1 MTLPIEAPNTDYD
14 TAALREVVERRFT
27 WAAGFERNAHRY
39 AHRTAMTDLP
49 SGRVWTY
56 AELGADAGRLVA
68 GLAAHGVGVGD
79 VVAHQ
84 LPNCPEFA
92 LLYIAAQGLR
102 TVSSP
107 MNFRLAPGET
117 AYALDQLRP
126 AVYVYDTERSEQTA
140 ESLAKADFRP
150 RVLIGAGGGALLP
163 GAIRFE
169 ELCAEQA
176 PVFTAP
182 ADGSTWDETSRLFTS
197 GTTGMPKAVPLT
209 SFNEVLTAHDVIMHF
224 PVNPHDR
231 TLNMSPWFHRGGNYC
246 AGPNTMFY
254 VGGEV
259 VIMPKFDAGA
269 VLDAV
274 EEHRLTYLVGAPTN
288 LERLADAQ
296 EAGPRDL
303 SSLHGIITMGA
314 PLERAAAIRYQ
325 DVLTPRLG
333 NGYGVTETFWNTFLR
348 PYDVTDMPGTAG
360 QACIDDDVAV
370 VRVFE
375 DRVAEPDEL
384 AAKDN
389 TEVGEVIMRSVKA
402 GYAYADNPREQKKKF
417 RDGWVYPGDL
427 ATWDENETITIVGRK
442 DDMIISG
449 GENVHPVQ
457 VEEALAGHPGVAAA
471 AVTGLPDTE
480 WGQLVAA
487 YVVPRPGFFTDRQA
501 AATELDRFC
510 KDSDDLANYKRPRRY
525 AFVDELP
532 MTATGKKKHFVL
544 RGQAPRDEDDGL
556 FLKP

>member
-1 MTLPIEAPNTDYD
+1 MTSLVEAPNTDYD
-14 TAALREVVERRFT
+14 TTALREVVEHRFT
-27 WAAGFERNAHRY
+27 WAAGFERNVHRY

-49 SGRVWTY
+49 SGRMWTY

-68 GLAAHGVGVGD
+68 GLAARGVGAGG

-84 LPNCPEFA
+84 LLNRPEFA

-102 TVSSP
+102 AVSSP
-107 MNFRLAPGET
+107 LNFRLAPGET
-117 AYALDQLRP
+117 AHALGQLRP
-126 AVYVYDTERSEQTA
+126 AVYVYDTNQTRQTA
-140 ESLAKADFRP
+140 EALEKSGVRP
-150 RVLIGAGGGALLP
+150 GVLVAVGDGEPLP

-169 ELCAEQA
+169 ELYAETA
-176 PVFTAP
+176 PLFTAP
-182 ADGSTWDETSRLFTS
+182 PDGSTWDETSRLFTS

-259 VIMPKFDAGA
+259 VVMPRFDADA

-274 EEHRLTYLVGAPTN
+274 EEHGLTYLVGAPTN

-296 EAGPRDL
+296 EVRARDL
-303 SSLHGIITMGA
+303 SSLHGIVTMGA
-314 PLERAAAIRYQ
+314 PLEKAAAIRYQ
-325 DVLTPRLG
+325 KVLTPRLG
-333 NGYGVTETFWNTFLR
+333 NGYGVTESFWNTFLR
-348 PYDVTDMPGTAG
+348 PYDVTEMPGTAG

-370 VRVFE
+370 VRLFD
-375 DRVAEPDEL
+375 DRAAEPDEL

-389 TEVGEVIMRSVKA
+389 TEIGEVIMRSVKA
-402 GYAYADNPREQKKKF
+402 GYAYADNPGEQRRKF
-417 RDGWVYPGDL
+417 HNGWVYPGDL

-457 VEEALAGHPGVAAA
+457 VEEALATHPGVAAV
-471 AVTGLPDTE
+471 AVTGLPDKE

-510 KDSDDLANYKRPRRY
+510 KDSDELANYKRPRRY

-544 RGQAPRDEDDGL
+544 RSQAPADEDHGL
-556 FLKP
+556 FLAP

>member
-102 TVSSP
+102 AVSSP

-402 GYAYADNPREQKKKF
+402 GYAYAEQPARAEEEVPRRLGLPRGPGHLGRE
-417 RDGWVYPGDL
+417 RDDHHRRPQGRHDHLRRRERPPG
-427 ATWDENETITIVGRK
+427 AGRGGPGGPSGRRRGGRHGPARHGVGPARGRLRRAPSRLLHRPAGGRHRARPVLQGQRRPGELQAPAPLRLRRRAA
-442 DDMIISG
+442 DDRDR
-449 GENVHPVQ
+449 E
-457 VEEALAGHPGVAAA
+457 EEALRAA
-471 AVTGLPDTE
+471 
-480 WGQLVAA
+480 
-487 YVVPRPGFFTDRQA
+487 RPGPER
-501 AATELDRFC
+501 
-510 KDSDDLANYKRPRRY
+510 
-525 AFVDELP
+525 
-532 MTATGKKKHFVL
+532 
-544 RGQAPRDEDDGL
+544 
-556 FLKP
+556 